1 MLHFCWRSTQWSRS
15 FWNVYLRFMET
26 RYGSY
31 FPCSRVA
38 DFVFLL
44 CQFVQWCVNAVIVP
58 LDQMEEV
65 LLLFLFFK
73 RSYAYS
79 MHLIYLIF
87 KCNMFFVLE
96 RNAENKSF
104 WKINVF
110 GFVGCS
116 TERKNYAKMFSHDH
130 TRFTLQLYAFC
141 YAFIQS
147 NLRCINDTACMFI
160 NSCIPGNQY
169 L

>member
-1 MLHFCWRSTQWSRS
+1 MFIMLHFCWRSRQWSRS

-44 CQFVQWCVNAVIVP
+44 CQFVQWCANAVIVP
-58 LDQMEEV
+58 SDQIEEV

-96 RNAENKSF
+96 RNAKNKSF
-104 WKINVF
+104 WRINVF
-110 GFVGCS
+110 SFVGCL
-116 TERKNYAKMFSHDH
+116 FSA
-130 TRFTLQLYAFC
+130 QL
-141 YAFIQS
+141 S
-147 NLRCINDTACMFI
+147 EEKLLRHYHMTIHVLHYNFE
-160 NSCIPGNQY
+160 
-169 L
+169 